1 MLIDASSIPP
11 AVINMAYHN
20 DTLFHLKRLVR
31 SIHIYV
37 YTIFLSIYK
46 YHGDNH
52 PVFFKTID
60 FSLSGWLENQK
71 ISIGTSIPKHAV
83 DLLTEQLG
91 FAGYL
96 QDFQC
101 SRDDYQTMVNGWDSS
116 GNFTLMS
123 LLCNR
128 LLADLKNVDRLMI
141 QEL

>member
-37 YTIFLSIYK
+37 YTLFLSIYK

-52 PVFFKTID
+52 PVCFKTID

-71 ISIGTSIPKHAV
+71 ISIVTSIPKHAV

-96 QDFQC
+96 
-101 SRDDYQTMVNGWDSS
+101 SAN
-116 GNFTLMS
+116 
-123 LLCNR
+123 NR
-128 LLADLKNVDRLMI
+128 LQSNDIRVKLP
-141 QEL
+141 ELSQPFTIV

>member
-1 MLIDASSIPP
+1 MLIDASSILP

-20 DTLFHLKRLVR
+20 VFHLKHLVR

-37 YTIFLSIYK
+37 YTLYLSRYK

-128 LLADLKNVDRLMI
+128 LLTYMYLKNVDRLMI